1 MNICSSSTTARREWG
16 GLQTEGARP
25 LLALSSTQ
33 DAPLSPHPEDELP
46 SPVRPIAPI
55 LPPGLM
61 TLAERPVPITLGII
75 GPASWIPRLLMVG
88 QCRQGAADKQHR
100 AHRQNQDHAFH
111 RAANLL
117 ERFLAYRL

>member
-1 MNICSSSTTARREWG
+1 MGRAPSLWS
-16 GLQTEGARP
+16 P
-25 LLALSSTQ
+25 PALNPKLYSRC
-33 DAPLSPHPEDELP
+33 APLSPHPEDELP

-61 TLAERPVPITLGII
+61 TLAERPVPIALWLTGHIV
-75 GPASWIPRLLMVG
+75 WIPHLMVG
-88 QCRQGAADKQHR
+88 QCRYGAANQQHR